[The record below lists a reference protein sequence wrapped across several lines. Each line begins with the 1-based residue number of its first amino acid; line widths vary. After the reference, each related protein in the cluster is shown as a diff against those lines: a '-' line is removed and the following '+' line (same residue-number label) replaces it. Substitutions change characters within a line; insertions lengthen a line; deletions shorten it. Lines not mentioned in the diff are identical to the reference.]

1 MGGKKT
7 EKYRKNVFKRAK
19 TVNVAKSRKNHW
31 YSFGDFGLKICM
43 GHVFLLW
50 LLLECSKAYA
60 TKSSESLTE
69 LLHFFFLNVWRPF
82 YVHRKTVC
90 VGWCSVYK
98 DITSDIQQLLN
109 V

>member
-69 LLHFFFLNVWRPF
+69 LLHFFFLKCLEAVLCTQKNS
-82 YVHRKTVC
+82 VC
-90 VGWCSVYK
+90 RMVLC
-98 DITSDIQQLLN
+98 L
-109 V
+109 